1 MIQRVQ
7 SIWLLLASLTI
18 LLLLFVP
25 IVNSH
30 QPDGSEYWVL
40 ATGLYLKSDSL
51 SGKVTYFQ
59 PLFLNTVAVCML
71 LFATIFTFKKRS
83 GQKRLIIFAMI
94 STLFLG
100 FWIFDA
106 AKNIPGGIASVNL
119 GVGAFL
125 PLISLIFCALA
136 LRGIQKDEQLLRSA
150 DRLR

>member
-7 SIWLLLASLTI
+7 SIWLLLASITI

-25 IVNSH
+25 IVSS
-30 QPDGSEYWVL
+30 QSAGSEYWIL
-40 ATGLYLKSDSL
+40 ATGLYKKTNGVA
-51 SGKVTYFQ
+51 GKIEYFK
-59 PLFLNTVAVCML
+59 PLFMNTVAVAML
-71 LFATIFTFKKRS
+71 CFATIFTFKKRI

-106 AKNIPGGIASVNL
+106 AQNIPGGIASVNL
-119 GVGAFL
+119 GIGAFL

-136 LRGIQKDEQLLRSA
+136 LRGIRKDEQLLRSA